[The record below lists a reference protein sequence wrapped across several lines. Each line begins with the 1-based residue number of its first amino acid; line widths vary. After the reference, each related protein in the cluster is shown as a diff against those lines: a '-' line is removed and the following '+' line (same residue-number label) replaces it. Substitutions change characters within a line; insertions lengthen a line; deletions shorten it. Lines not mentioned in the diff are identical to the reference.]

1 MCEPDYELMADFDE
15 MEVKIEDKLLS
26 LLKKWKEY
34 ICIVDK
40 SKRTITDWRKLF
52 YSYVEEQLADF
63 EKKGKLDDLLEE
75 RRWA

>member
-1 MCEPDYELMADFDE
+1 MCGSDYEVMADFDE

-40 SKRTITDWRKLF
+40 SKRTIADWRKLF
-52 YSYVEEQLADF
+52 YSYVEEQLVDF
-63 EKKGKLDDLLEE
+63 EKKGRLDDLLEE
-75 RRWA
+75 RK

>member
-1 MCEPDYELMADFDE
+1 MCGSDYEVMADFDE

-40 SKRTITDWRKLF
+40 SERTIADWRKLF
-52 YSYVEEQLADF
+52 YSYVEEQLVDF
-63 EKKGKLDDLLEE
+63 EKKGRLDDLLEE
-75 RRWA
+75 RK